1 MEQWQWTIIAN
12 WGGMVIS
19 KLIDIVLRTNN
30 NNDNDKIKTSRF
42 IYVGKP
48 IFKGEIKN
56 RQEKYDRS
64 KDKVIFKSRFN
75 GKIEYGYFAAEIIPP
90 KNSSFPKDT
99 FHLDDAS
106 GNTTSFCETTIK
118 ANIENDWNIHNIPSN
133 LGKIHG
139 RNVKTDWFEW
149 KWKIPEYAPKGD
161 YRIIIGLWS
170 DLPDDNDKS
179 IPIQFAEIFLCNGF
193 LFSLSTKNPII
204 KIYSIYTYHNS
215 IEPIVNRECSIL

>member
-19 KLIDIVLRTNN
+19 RLIDIVLRTKN
-30 NNDNDKIKTSRF
+30 NNDNNKIKTSRF

-75 GKIEYGYFAAEIIPP
+75 GKIEYGYFAAEIVPP
-90 KNSSFPKDT
+90 EHSSFPSNT
-99 FHLDDAS
+99 FHLDNAS
-106 GNTTSFCETTIK
+106 RNVTSFCDATLKE
-118 ANIENDWNIHNIPSN
+118 NIEKDWNITNIPPD

-149 KWKIPEYAPKGD
+149 TWKIPEFAPKGD
-161 YRIIIGLWS
+161 YRVIIGLWS
-170 DLPDDNDKS
+170 DLPDDDDKN

>member
-19 KLIDIVLRTNN
+19 KLIDIVLRTKN
-30 NNDNDKIKTSRF
+30 NNDNNKIKTSRF

-64 KDKVIFKSRFN
+64 KDKVIFKAQYS

-90 KNSSFPKDT
+90 KNSPFPKDT

-149 KWKIPEYAPKGD
+149 TWKIPEYAPKGD
-161 YRIIIGLWS
+161 YRVIIGLWS
-170 DLPDDNDKS
+170 DALGEIDDKS
-179 IPIQFAEIFLCNGF
+179 IPIQFHESSFYVMDSDA
-193 LFSLSTKNPII
+193 SR
-204 KIYSIYTYHNS
+204 Y
-215 IEPIVNRECSIL
+215 R

>member
-75 GKIEYGYFAAEIIPP
+75 GKIEYGYFAAEIVPP
-90 KNSSFPKDT
+90 EHSSSPSNT
-99 FHLDDAS
+99 FHLDNAS
-106 GNTTSFCETTIK
+106 RNVTSFCDATLKE
-118 ANIENDWNIHNIPSN
+118 NIEKDWNITNIPPD

-149 KWKIPEYAPKGD
+149 TWKIPEYAPKGD
-161 YRIIIGLWS
+161 YRVIIGLWS
-170 DLPDDNDKS
+170 DSQEYDEDDKS
-179 IPIQFAEIFLCNGF
+179 IPIQFSGWSFHIMDSDA
-193 LFSLSTKNPII
+193 SRYQQKVQS
-204 KIYSIYTYHNS
+204 
-215 IEPIVNRECSIL
+215 

>member
-1 MEQWQWTIIAN
+1 LEQWQWTIIAN

-19 KLIDIVLRTNN
+19 RLIDIVLRTKN
-30 NNDNDKIKTSRF
+30 NNDNNKIKTSRF

-75 GKIEYGYFAAEIIPP
+75 GKIEYGYFAAEIVPP
-90 KNSSFPKDT
+90 EHSSFPSNT
-99 FHLDDAS
+99 FHLDNAS
-106 GNTTSFCETTIK
+106 RNVTSFCDATLKE
-118 ANIENDWNIHNIPSN
+118 NIEKDWNITNIPPD

-149 KWKIPEYAPKGD
+149 TWKIPEYAPKGD
-161 YRIIIGLWS
+161 YRVIIGLWS
-170 DLPDDNDKS
+170 DSQEYDEDDKS
-179 IPIQFAEIFLCNGF
+179 IPIQFSGWSFHIMDSDA
-193 LFSLSTKNPII
+193 SRYQQKVQS
-204 KIYSIYTYHNS
+204 
-215 IEPIVNRECSIL
+215 

>member
-1 MEQWQWTIIAN
+1 
-12 WGGMVIS
+12 MVIS
-19 KLIDIVLRTNN
+19 RLIDVFLTTKN
-30 NNDNDKIKTSRF
+30 NNDDDKIKTSRF
-42 IYVGKP
+42 TYIGNP
-48 IFKGEIKN
+48 IFKGEINN
-56 RQEKYDRS
+56 RQEKYERS
-64 KDKVIFKSRFN
+64 KDQVIFKAQYS

-161 YRIIIGLWS
+161 YRIIIGL
-170 DLPDDNDKS
+170 
-179 IPIQFAEIFLCNGF
+179 
-193 LFSLSTKNPII
+193 
-204 KIYSIYTYHNS
+204 
-215 IEPIVNRECSIL
+215 

>member
-1 MEQWQWTIIAN
+1 LEQWQWTIIAN

-75 GKIEYGYFAAEIIPP
+75 GKIEYGYFAAEIVPP
-90 KNSSFPKDT
+90 EHSSFPSNT
-99 FHLDDAS
+99 FHLDNAS
-106 GNTTSFCETTIK
+106 RNVTSFCDATLKE
-118 ANIENDWNIHNIPSN
+118 NIEKDWNITNIPPD

-149 KWKIPEYAPKGD
+149 TWKIPEYAPKGD
-161 YRIIIGLWS
+161 YRVIIGLWS
-170 DLPDDNDKS
+170 DSQEYDEDDKS
-179 IPIQFAEIFLCNGF
+179 IPIQFAERSFYLTD
-193 LFSLSTKNPII
+193 S
-204 KIYSIYTYHNS
+204 YNS
-215 IEPIVNRECSIL
+215 HYRQRVQS

>member
-19 KLIDIVLRTNN
+19 RLIDVFLRTKK
-30 NNDNDKIKTSRF
+30 NDDDGKVKTSRF
-42 IYVGKP
+42 TYIGNP
-48 IFKGEIKN
+48 IFKGEINN
-56 RQEKYDRS
+56 RQEKYESS
-64 KDKVIFKSRFN
+64 KDQVIFKAQYS

-179 IPIQFAEIFLCNGF
+179 IPIQFAEKSFYVTDSN
-193 LFSLSTKNPII
+193 
-204 KIYSIYTYHNS
+204 NS
-215 IEPIVNRECSIL
+215 RYQQRVQS